1 MTAQYATIY
10 VIVNPAAGRG
20 KADINA
26 ILPALLSSRR
36 LAWEVHRTEG
46 RGHAT
51 ELARAAAARGVDLV
65 VAAGG
70 DGTANEVA
78 SGLVDTEAVLGLMP
92 VGSGNALARA
102 LGIPIN
108 PAKALED
115 SLDGDVR
122 AIDVGTVAG
131 RYFFSTA
138 GVGLDAVVSHLY
150 GDRPGGRRGFLPYLV
165 LTMRAFASYEPTLT
179 VITLDDGLE
188 IHTCPT
194 IATVANTSQFGN
206 GAIIAP
212 GALPDDG
219 LLDLCVIEHTG
230 PLRALWHSRRLFS
243 GTIDRMPGVRLF
255 RSRGIRITRPCAGLL
270 QVDGEALEAPAA
282 LNVELL
288 PRALRIAVPG
298 GGPR

>member
-51 ELARAAAARGVDLV
+51 ELARAAVARGVDLV

-102 LGIPIN
+102 LVELARQP
-108 PAKALED
+108 
-115 SLDGDVR
+115 
-122 AIDVGTVAG
+122 
-131 RYFFSTA
+131 
-138 GVGLDAVVSHLY
+138 DAQ
-150 GDRPGGRRGFLPYLV
+150 
-165 LTMRAFASYEPTLT
+165 
-179 VITLDDGLE
+179 I
-188 IHTCPT
+188 
-194 IATVANTSQFGN
+194 
-206 GAIIAP
+206 
-212 GALPDDG
+212 G
-219 LLDLCVIEHTG
+219 LL
-230 PLRALWHSRRLFS
+230 PLGTTMGQWLSLPMLLGGIYLIWRVRR
-243 GTIDRMPGVRLF
+243 
-255 RSRGIRITRPCAGLL
+255 
-270 QVDGEALEAPAA
+270 
-282 LNVELL
+282 
-288 PRALRIAVPG
+288 
-298 GGPR
+298 

>member
-1 MTAQYATIY
+1 VTARYPTID

-20 KADINA
+20 KANINA

-51 ELARAAAARGVDLV
+51 QLARAAAARGVDLV

-78 SGLVDTEAVLGLMP
+78 SGLVDTAAVLGLMP

-102 LGIPIN
+102 LGIPID
-108 PAKALED
+108 PAKALEE

-150 GDRPGGRRGFLPYLV
+150 GDRPGGRRGLLPYLV

-179 VITLDDGLE
+179 VITLDDGL
-188 IHTCPT
+188 
-194 IATVANTSQFGN
+194 
-206 GAIIAP
+206 
-212 GALPDDG
+212 
-219 LLDLCVIEHTG
+219 LDLCVIERTG
-230 PLRALWHSRRLFS
+230 SFRALWHGRRLFS

-270 QVDGEALEAPAA
+270 QVDGEALEAPAT

-298 GGPR
+298 GAPR